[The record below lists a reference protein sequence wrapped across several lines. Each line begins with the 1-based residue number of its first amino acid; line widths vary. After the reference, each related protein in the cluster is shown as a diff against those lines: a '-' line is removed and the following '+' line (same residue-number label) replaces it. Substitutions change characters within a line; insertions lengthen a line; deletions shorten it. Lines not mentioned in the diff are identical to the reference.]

1 MTFNLRLEM
10 IAAGFLTVVSEAL
23 TIYTLLALLGISPLI
38 VLFVLPIFWFV
49 QWVVSPYLV
58 GRNTFEVTPYDPT
71 FGWVYHLVSKVAVE
85 SRVKPPKVY
94 VADVGYPNAFA
105 HGNYITGK
113 RVAITI
119 PLLNILTPQELR
131 AVVAHEIGHIKHN
144 HVEIGMALGLIPTAL
159 SYVSTLLMYAGYF
172 LLFLA
177 GDEVELAM
185 ALASLALG
193 GFLLV
198 VTFFLQIFVLWF
210 NRLRESYADYHS
222 VSLLGKGSLNLAT
235 ALAKIQIYM
244 QKVRLDPFTGI
255 IVTTAP
261 VRVDNTEPYLLVQ
274 EWLRKKVSLLTDFL
288 STHPHPAK
296 RVQMIYSLIGG

>member
-71 FGWVYHLVSKVAVE
+71 FGWVYHLVSEVAVE

-144 HVEIGMALGLIPTAL
+144 DVEIGMALGLIPTAL